1 MENKICKRK
10 VRKITQEITEKYD
23 LILENEAYGILCTE
37 FDEIRNRITHED
49 IKNITTNKR
58 EAKKIYRLLVKNGA
72 CVGTIK
78 DIIDDQMC

>member
-1 MENKICKRK
+1 MKSKICKSK

-23 LILENEAYGILCTE
+23 LFLENKAYGILCTE
-37 FDEIRNRITHED
+37 FNENENIIVHEEV
-49 IKNITTNKR
+49 KNITASKK
-58 EAKKIYRLLVKNGA
+58 EAKRMYKLLVDNGA